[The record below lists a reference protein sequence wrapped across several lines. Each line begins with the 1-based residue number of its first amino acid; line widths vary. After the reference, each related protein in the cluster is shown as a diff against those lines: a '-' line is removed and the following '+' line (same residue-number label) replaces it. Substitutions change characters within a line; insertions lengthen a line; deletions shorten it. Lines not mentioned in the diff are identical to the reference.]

1 MNLTTSKMIQVRK
14 EKLPM
19 TRNED
24 IYNIARAIPKQ
35 YANNELITISVDK
48 LKPFKDHPYQVNNN
62 DDMDRLVESI
72 KEKGV
77 LTPIIIR
84 PMENTNEFEV
94 ISGHRRLYAAQKVG
108 ITELPAFV
116 HNISRDEAVVEMVDS
131 NIQRENILPSEK
143 AKAYKMKNDAL
154 KRTAGRPKNNSLQV
168 ATNYN
173 TAAEIG
179 KSNEESRDT
188 VYRYIRLTNLIPEL
202 LEKVDNSQIALTPAV
217 EISYLSE
224 QQQYD
229 LLETMKS
236 EDCTPSLSQAQQ
248 LKKLSQ
254 KGNLDM
260 DGIFKIMSQ
269 PKANQKEKI
278 SFEAAE
284 LRKYFPNCTDNQI
297 KENLLSLAKQYK
309 ARNNRN
315 RDAR

>member
-1 MNLTTSKMIQVRK
+1 MIQVRK

-19 TRNED
+19 ARNED

-35 YANNELITISVDK
+35 YANNELITVDTSK
-48 LKPFKDHPYQVNNN
+48 LKPFKDHPYQVNDNE
-62 DDMDRLVESI
+62 DMDRLIESI

-84 PMENTNEFEV
+84 PLENTDEFEV
-94 ISGHRRLYAAQKVG
+94 ISGHRRLHAAKKAG
-108 ITELPAFV
+108 IIELPAFV

-154 KRTAGRPKNNSLQV
+154 KRQGERTDLTSRQV
-168 ATNYN
+168 GEKLWSVAVI
-173 TAAEIG
+173 AENASDSERQIQ
-179 KSNEESRDT
+179 
-188 VYRYIRLTNLIPEL
+188 RYIRLTNLVPEL
-202 LEKVDNSQIALTPAV
+202 LEKVDENKIALTPAV

-229 LLETMKS
+229 LLETMES

-254 KGNLDM
+254 QGNLDM
-260 DGIFKIMSQ
+260 DSIFIIMSQ

-278 SFEAAE
+278 SFEADE

>member
-1 MNLTTSKMIQVRK
+1 MIQVRK
-14 EKLPM
+14 EEFPM

-24 IYNIARAIPKQ
+24 IYNIARVIPKQ
-35 YANNELITISVDK
+35 YANNELITIDTAK
-48 LKPFKDHPYQVNNN
+48 LKPFKDHPYQVNDN
-62 DDMDRLVESI
+62 DEMDRLVESI

-77 LTPIIIR
+77 LTPLIIR
-84 PMENTNEFEV
+84 PLENTDKFEV

-173 TAAEIG
+173 TATEIG
-179 KSNEESRDT
+179 KANDESRDT
-188 VYRYIRLTNLIPEL
+188 VYRYIRLTYLIPEL
-202 LEKVDNSQIALTPAV
+202 LEKVDNTQIAFTPAV

-224 QQQYD
+224 QEQYD
-229 LLETMKS
+229 LLETMES

-254 KGNLDM
+254 QDALDM

-278 SFEAAE
+278 SFEADE

>member
-1 MNLTTSKMIQVRK
+1 MK
-14 EKLPM
+14 
-19 TRNED
+19 RNED

-48 LKPFKDHPYQVNNN
+48 LKPFKDHPYQVNDN
-62 DDMDRLVESI
+62 DEMDRLVESI

-77 LTPIIIR
+77 LTPLIIR
-84 PMENTNEFEV
+84 PLENTDEFEV

-108 ITELPAFV
+108 ITEVPAFV

-143 AKAYKMKNDAL
+143 AKAYKMKMEAL
-154 KRTAGRPKNNSLQV
+154 NRQGKRTDLTLSQITTKLD
-168 ATNYN
+168 
-173 TAAEIG
+173 TASEIG
-179 KSNEESRDT
+179 KDFGDSRDK
-188 VYRYIRLTNLIPEL
+188 VFRFIRLTNLIPEL
-202 LEKVDNSQIALTPAV
+202 LEKVDTSQIALTPAV

-229 LLETMKS
+229 LLETMES
-236 EDCTPSLSQAQQ
+236 EDCAPSLSQAQQ

-254 KGNLDM
+254 QDALDM
-260 DGIFKIMSQ
+260 DGVFKIMSQ

-278 SFEAAE
+278 SFEADE

-309 ARNNRN
+309 TRNNRN

>member
-1 MNLTTSKMIQVRK
+1 
-14 EKLPM
+14 M

-24 IYNIARAIPKQ
+24 IYNIAKAIPKK
-35 YANNELITISVDK
+35 YVSNELITISVDK
-48 LKPFKDHPYQVNNN
+48 LKPFKDHPYQVNYN
-62 DDMDRLVESI
+62 DEMDRLVESI
-72 KEKGV
+72 NEKGV

-84 PMENTNEFEV
+84 PLENTNEFEI
-94 ISGHRRLYAAQKVG
+94 ISGHRRLYAAQKAGV
-108 ITELPAFV
+108 TELSAFV

-154 KRTAGRPKNNSLQV
+154 KRQGERTDLTSRQV
-168 ATNYN
+168 GEKLWSVAVI
-173 TAAEIG
+173 AENASDSERQIQ
-179 KSNEESRDT
+179 
-188 VYRYIRLTNLIPEL
+188 RYIRLTNLVPEL
-202 LEKVDNSQIALTPAV
+202 LEKVDENKIALTPAV

-229 LLETMKS
+229 LLETMES

-254 KGNLDM
+254 QGNLDM
-260 DGIFKIMSQ
+260 DSIFRIMSQ

-278 SFEAAE
+278 SFEADE
-284 LRKYFPNCTDNQI
+284 LRKLFPNCTDNQI